1 MYFSRINK
9 FISITQK
16 TLCFLGDDDLLPKSN
31 TVVVKNLPS
40 NSSRQSLIEYFSE
53 CGDVE
58 QIFMSSD
65 STFQGRA
72 FVQFHSQSQ
81 AEMAISILFY
91 LTNIF
96 KTL

>member
-1 MYFSRINK
+1 MFFSRINK
-9 FISITQK
+9 FISIKK
-16 TLCFLGDDDLLPKSN
+16 TLYFLGEDDLLPKSN
-31 TVVVKNLPS
+31 TVIVKNLPA
-40 NSSRQSLIEYFSE
+40 NSTRQSLMEFFSE

-58 QIFMSSD
+58 NIFMSSD
-65 STFQGRA
+65 STFQRRA
-72 FVQFHSQSQ
+72 FVQFYSQSQ